1 MLSRGAISS
10 NYGEK
15 FKGLKSIE
23 QGYTEGT
30 FSLPC
35 KIPTLCLVGASPKP
49 QKQKTKAKH
58 QKVIILK
65 FEFCFTGILVMT
77 EKIYRT
83 KEIKVRL
90 TDEEH
95 DQLLKKM
102 TGGQLATW
110 IRKTCLDEKDP
121 KRKYK
126 AVDPE
131 LLRHLGKIGGNLNQI
146 AYQANTLDK
155 DIEKIKVF
163 AELAIIREQLNE
175 LLKRYDS

>member
-1 MLSRGAISS
+1 
-10 NYGEK
+10 
-15 FKGLKSIE
+15 
-23 QGYTEGT
+23 
-30 FSLPC
+30 
-35 KIPTLCLVGASPKP
+35 
-49 QKQKTKAKH
+49 
-58 QKVIILK
+58 
-65 FEFCFTGILVMT
+65 MT

-83 KEIKVRL
+83 KVVKVRL

-95 DQLLKKM
+95 NQLLEKM

-110 IRKTCLDEKDP
+110 IRKTCLNEKVA

-131 LLRHLGKIGGNLNQI
+131 LLNHLGKIGGNLNQI
-146 AYQANTLDK
+146 SYQANTLHK
-155 DIEKIKVF
+155 DIDKLKVF

>member
-1 MLSRGAISS
+1 
-10 NYGEK
+10 
-15 FKGLKSIE
+15 
-23 QGYTEGT
+23 
-30 FSLPC
+30 
-35 KIPTLCLVGASPKP
+35 
-49 QKQKTKAKH
+49 
-58 QKVIILK
+58 
-65 FEFCFTGILVMT
+65 MT

-146 AYQANTLDK
+146 AYQANALDK

>member
-1 MLSRGAISS
+1 MGQAP
-10 NYGEK
+10 N
-15 FKGLKSIE
+15 
-23 QGYTEGT
+23 
-30 FSLPC
+30 
-35 KIPTLCLVGASPKP
+35 PKP
-49 QKQKTKAKH
+49 QKQKTKPKTKAKH
-58 QKVIILK
+58 QKIIILE
-65 FEFCFTGILVMT
+65 FEFYFIGMLVMT

>member
-1 MLSRGAISS
+1 M
-10 NYGEK
+10 
-15 FKGLKSIE
+15 
-23 QGYTEGT
+23 
-30 FSLPC
+30 
-35 KIPTLCLVGASPKP
+35 
-49 QKQKTKAKH
+49 
-58 QKVIILK
+58 
-65 FEFCFTGILVMT
+65 LVMS

-110 IRKTCLDEKDP
+110 IRKICLDEKDP